1 LRSELEEGRE
11 EVGMKNEPLKK
22 LQLNKETVRE
32 LTDSELKEAAGGAP
46 TLTLGDCWCPTFC
59 GSGLNCW

>member
-1 LRSELEEGRE
+1 MAG
-11 EVGMKNEPLKK
+11 NPLKK
-22 LQLNKETVRE
+22 LELTKETVRE
-32 LTDSELKEAAGGAP
+32 LTDTELQEAAGGAP